1 MPNNIRFAVALLFA
15 GISLTCAADEV
26 PKLSSAAR
34 DFVFKGAPQVLK
46 ACDLPKG
53 VCGKS
58 KFTVTGESGGE
69 SNDAK
74 GVTRQMRLDGLELE
88 MNYPVTNPRKFTLSQ
103 VSISGGQWKIPR
115 GLDLGSNAAKV
126 RAALGQPSYVNDD
139 CFEYVY
145 EEKQSSASLCFK
157 DDKLV
162 KLVWDQMID

>member
-1 MPNNIRFAVALLFA
+1 MPTTFRFVVALLLA
-15 GISLTCAADEV
+15 GVAVTSAADET

-34 DFVFKGAPQVLK
+34 DFIVKGATQVLK

-58 KFTVTGESGGE
+58 RFTVTGESGGN
-69 SNDAK
+69 SNDEK
-74 GVTRQMRLDGLELE
+74 QVTRQMRLDNLELE
-88 MNYPVTNPRKFTLSQ
+88 MNYPVTNPRKFTLTQ
-103 VSISGGQWKIPR
+103 VSVNGGQWKMPR

-126 RAALGQPSYVNDD
+126 KAALGQPSYVNDD

-145 EEKQSSASLCFK
+145 EEKQSGASLCFK